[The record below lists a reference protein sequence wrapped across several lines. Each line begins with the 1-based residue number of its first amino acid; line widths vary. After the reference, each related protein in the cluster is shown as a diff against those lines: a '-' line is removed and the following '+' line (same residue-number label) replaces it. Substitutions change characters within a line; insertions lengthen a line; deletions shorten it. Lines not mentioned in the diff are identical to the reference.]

1 MDSWISLLAAHEAVR
16 DPARSLVPEH
26 KPLAAILSCSDARV
40 PPSVI
45 FDQEAGQ
52 LFVVRVAGNTATP
65 AAVASLDYAVAELDV
80 PLIVVLGHTNC
91 GAVSAACAG
100 ACESYLGPLTDQIAE
115 LIGDQTCTD
124 VEKLAEHNVR
134 ATIAALTASDSPT
147 GLAIRA
153 NQLAIRGAIYD
164 VATDDLRPLS
174 SPTISFVSPD
184 VNTHPHLV

>member
-1 MDSWISLLAAHEAVR
+1 MDSWIDLLAAHEAVR

-26 KPLAAILSCSDARV
+26 KPLAAILCCSDARV

-91 GAVSAACAG
+91 GAVGAACAG
-100 ACESYLGPLTDQIAE
+100 ACESYLGPLTDQIAQLMHGE
-115 LIGDQTCTD
+115 TCTD

-134 ATIAALTASDSPT
+134 STIVALTNSDSPT
-147 GLAIRA
+147 GDSIRA
-153 NQLAIRGAIYD
+153 GQITIRGAIYD

-174 SPTISFVSPD
+174 SHNSHSVSPD
-184 VNTHPHLV
+184 ATNQPHLV